1 MIRYL
6 HWLSGS
12 QPGAFAVFSPGR
24 LGGHFAIVDSVSPD
38 GTMIYLNPSSR
49 RQAWEVGPCNR
60 RPIAFRVA
68 G

>member
-38 GTMIYLNPSSR
+38 GTVIYLNPSSR
-49 RQAWEVGPCNR
+49 RQA
-60 RPIAFRVA
+60 
-68 G
+68 

>member
-12 QPGAFAVFSPGR
+12 QPGAAFSRGR
-24 LGGHFAIVDSVSPD
+24 LGGHFAIVDSVRPD
-38 GTMIYLNPSSR
+38 GTVIYLNPSSR
-49 RQAWEVGPCNR
+49 RQASEVGPDTR
-60 RPIAFRVA
+60 RPIAVRVS